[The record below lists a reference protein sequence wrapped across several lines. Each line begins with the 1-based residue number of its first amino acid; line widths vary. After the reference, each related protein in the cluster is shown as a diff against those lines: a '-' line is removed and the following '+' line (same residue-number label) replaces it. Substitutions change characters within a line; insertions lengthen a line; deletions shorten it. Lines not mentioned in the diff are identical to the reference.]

1 MSSSFVYI
9 DQVTATY
16 RITKQSSNKNLFYP
30 LFAVAIEMLPPM
42 RRHFSLKRRR
52 FIDISDIIT
61 YPAVNFNMLRKNFT
75 NLTQKSRIVGSDF
88 LHAILYS
95 HFAQIASAMR
105 KPSQAL
111 LVMPPL

>member
-1 MSSSFVYI
+1 M
-9 DQVTATY
+9 
-16 RITKQSSNKNLFYP
+16 
-30 LFAVAIEMLPPM
+30 
-42 RRHFSLKRRR
+42 KRRR

-95 HFAQIASAMR
+95 HFAQHAILYSHFAQIASAMR